1 MSMAKKSSQEHMS
14 HSATGTHMMRDEFN
28 YMGKHVKITMN
39 DAGDVATIAIDDKKF
54 KATLHTEGKP
64 EDNYIKLW
72 MCEDAYLMTE
82 SPELM
87 AKHIIEYWH
96 QYT

>member
-1 MSMAKKSSQEHMS
+1 
-14 HSATGTHMMRDEFN
+14 MRSEFQ
-28 YMGKHVKITMN
+28 YMGKSVK
-39 DAGDVATIAIDDKKF
+39 VAMSESGNAASLMIDDKKF
-54 KATLHTEGKP
+54 DIMLHTAGEP

-72 MCEDAYLMTE
+72 MCEDAYTMTE
-82 SPELM
+82 SPEMM

>member
-1 MSMAKKSSQEHMS
+1 MEVFMKN
-14 HSATGTHMMRDEFN
+14 EFM
-28 YMGKHVKITMN
+28 YMGKNAKIDMN
-39 DAGDVATIAIDDKKF
+39 KAGDAAKLIINGKEF
-54 KATLHTEGKP
+54 KIRLHTEGKP

-72 MCEDAYLMTE
+72 MCEDAYTMTE

-96 QYT
+96 QYS

>member
-1 MSMAKKSSQEHMS
+1 MKS
-14 HSATGTHMMRDEFN
+14 EFS
-28 YMGKHVKITMN
+28 YMGKQVKIEKN
-39 DAGDVATIAIDDKKF
+39 KAEDAAKLRIDHKTF
-54 KATLHTEGKP
+54 NIMLHTKGKP

-72 MCEDAYLMTE
+72 MCQDAYTMME

-96 QYT
+96 QYE

>member
-1 MSMAKKSSQEHMS
+1 MKS
-14 HSATGTHMMRDEFN
+14 EFT
-28 YMGKHVKITMN
+28 YMGKQVKIAKN
-39 DAGDVATIAIDDKKF
+39 KAEDAAKLSIDDKKINIM
-54 KATLHTEGKP
+54 LHTMGKP

-72 MCEDAYLMTE
+72 MCEGAYTMME

-96 QYT
+96 QYE